1 MDNSITIGANSFAL
15 TSQQPTGNVRT
26 GLVGG
31 LTTRVITAHQSVTP
45 KGGASVVRTTRKVEQ
60 VISSTIGG
68 VVVALPVTAAVTF
81 VVPDALPASS
91 VDAVIGIL
99 KEWLAQAGFLA
110 EVKTNQI

>member
-31 LTTRVITAHQSVTP
+31 LTTRVITAHQSVAP
-45 KGGASVVRTTRKVEQ
+45 KGGAPVVRTTRKVEQ
-60 VISSTIGG
+60 VVLSTVGG
-68 VVVALPVTAAVTF
+68 VVVALPVTASVTF

-91 VDAVIGIL
+91 IDAVTGIL
-99 KEWLAQAGFLA
+99 KGWLAQEDFLA

>member
-31 LTTRVITAHQSVTP
+31 LITRVITAHQSVTP
-45 KGGASVVRTTRKVEQ
+45 KGGAPVVRTTRKVEQ
-60 VISSTIGG
+60 VISSTVGG
-68 VVVALPVTAAVTF
+68 VVVALPVTASITYVMPST
-81 VVPDALPASS
+81 LPASS
-91 VDAVIGIL
+91 LDAVNGIL
-99 KEWLAQAGFLA
+99 KEWLDKDGFLT

>member
-31 LTTRVITAHQSVTP
+31 LTTRVITAHQSVAP
-45 KGGASVVRTTRKVEQ
+45 KGGSPVTRTTRKVEQ
-60 VISSTIGG
+60 VISATVGG
-68 VVVALPVTAAVTF
+68 IAVALPVTASVTY
-81 VVPDALPASS
+81 VIPDVLPATSL
-91 VDAVIGIL
+91 DAVNSIL
-99 KEWLAQAGFLA
+99 KQWLAQDNFLT